1 MKLFNFVLQS
11 ANYKGENF
19 CSFIILITKSIY
31 GTFLPLLIYMTCKS
45 FSNMF
50 HIIQQYIYIL
60 LLCNCAL
67 ASNAVSL
74 PPLWYQSHS
83 FLAVDSVVVFSVSPS
98 VSTRNFGAQLLCPLL
113 TVVGATLVV
122 K

>member
-1 MKLFNFVLQS
+1 MEKKLLLLNEVKAFPFFFIRMKLFNFVLES

-50 HIIQQYIYIL
+50 HIIQQ
-60 LLCNCAL
+60 
-67 ASNAVSL
+67 
-74 PPLWYQSHS
+74 
-83 FLAVDSVVVFSVSPS
+83 
-98 VSTRNFGAQLLCPLL
+98 
-113 TVVGATLVV
+113 
-122 K
+122 